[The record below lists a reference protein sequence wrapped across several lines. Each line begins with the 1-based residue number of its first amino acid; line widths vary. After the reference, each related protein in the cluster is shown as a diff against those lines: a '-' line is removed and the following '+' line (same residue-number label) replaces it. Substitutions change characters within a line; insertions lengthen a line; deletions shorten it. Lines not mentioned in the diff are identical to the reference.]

1 MERINL
7 QKIVKVLDK
16 YQDLI
21 NCEDVEICSNVVS
34 FYAPSCNAS
43 LIINMLSPF
52 GSVNCTCNN
61 TSKVAFYF
69 IQ

>member
-21 NCEDVEICSNVVS
+21 NCEDVHICVDEVS

-43 LIINMLSPF
+43 LILNMLSPF
-52 GSVNCTCNN
+52 GSVNCRCNN
-61 TSKVAFYF
+61 TSKTAFYF
-69 IQ
+69 IH

>member
-21 NCEDVEICSNVVS
+21 NCEDVDIRVDEVS
-34 FYAPSCNAS
+34 FYAPSCHAS
-43 LIINMLSPF
+43 IIITLLSPF
-52 GSVNCTCNN
+52 GCVNCRCNN
-61 TSKVAFYF
+61 TSKTAFYF
-69 IQ
+69 IH